1 MKVHIDKNLC
11 VDDRACVEICPEIF
25 VINDD
30 GVSAVKHGIVPDSL
44 ADICRDAVEACPACA
59 IILDD

>member
-1 MKVHIDKNLC
+1 MKVQIDKNLC
-11 VDDRACVEICPEIF
+11 VGDRACVEICPEIF
-25 VINDD
+25 VIND
-30 GVSAVKHGIVPDSL
+30 GVSAVKNRIVPDSL